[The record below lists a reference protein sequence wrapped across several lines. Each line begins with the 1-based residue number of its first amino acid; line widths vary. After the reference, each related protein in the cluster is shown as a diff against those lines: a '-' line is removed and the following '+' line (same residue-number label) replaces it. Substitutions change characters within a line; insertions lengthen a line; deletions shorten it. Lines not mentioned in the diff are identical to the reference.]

1 MCTRFFIEPESEP
14 LAEIAAAVRNNQLAD
29 RFIRAGSAI
38 LTSGEIRPTNVI
50 PVIAPNKDGERTVFP
65 MKWGFQIPGRSL
77 IVNARVETA
86 DTKPTFRE
94 AWRGHRCIVPASWYY
109 EWKHF
114 PSKNGKIETGDK
126 YMIQPTGYSV
136 TWLCGL
142 YRIEDGL
149 PVFVILT
156 REPTEPLRE
165 IHDRMPLMFPNEALA
180 DWINPKIN
188 AENLIPY
195 ALTDMMFEKSG

>member
-1 MCTRFFIEPESEP
+1 

-109 EWKHF
+109 EWDHIQVKGKKKAG
-114 PSKNGKIETGDK
+114 SK
-126 YMIQPTGYSV
+126 YAVQPVDAAV
-136 TWLCGL
+136 TWLAGL
-142 YRIEDGL
+142 YRIEMGYAGFRY
-149 PVFVILT
+149 PVFSVLT
-156 REPTEPLRE
+156 RNPSPELLK
-165 IHDRMPLMFPNEALA
+165 IHDRMPVILPEDAISRWISPELSHAEIRDIA
-180 DWINPKIN
+180 DHSLTEMI
-188 AENLIPY
+188 AE
-195 ALTDMMFEKSG
+195 KCV